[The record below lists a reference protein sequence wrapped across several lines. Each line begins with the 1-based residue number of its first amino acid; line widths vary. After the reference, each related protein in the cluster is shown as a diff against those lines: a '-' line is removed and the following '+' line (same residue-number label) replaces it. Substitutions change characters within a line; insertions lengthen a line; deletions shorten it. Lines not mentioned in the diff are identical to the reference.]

1 MTTPWA
7 EIKRRRP
14 LSKQGRREYQLTR
27 LGIDIADQVRALR
40 ATRRISQGKLA
51 EQIGASQLTVV
62 RLESGEK
69 VPSLRM
75 LANVAEALDA
85 DLTVRVTARGS

>member
-14 LSKQGRREYQLTR
+14 LSKQGRREYQLAR

-51 EQIGASQLTVV
+51 ERIGASQLTVV

-69 VPSLRM
+69 VPSPRPGHSVWAM
-75 LANVAEALDA
+75 TDA
-85 DLTVRVTARGS
+85 PFAAT